1 MIFNN
6 INSFVINQSNK
17 VEEFVYKIVE
27 NRDFMD
33 IMGNKSYK

>member
-17 VEEFVYKIVE
+17 VAEFVAKIFE
-27 NRDFMD
+27 NREFMD
-33 IMGNKSYK
+33 IMGNNSYK